1 MFRLLFLMV
10 VCTIV
15 TLQVK
20 AQKWDDLSDEQKM
33 NELQA
38 FRDENQAYLKNTLK
52 LTQDQMDD
60 LDNTNLCFLS
70 TLDRIDRYG
79 KSDADKTK
87 YGKKAFAARSA
98 MVEAIMGP
106 EKRKQY
112 MAYID
117 EKLEKYMQ

>member
-1 MFRLLFLMV
+1 MFRVLFLMV
-10 VCTIV
+10 FATIV
-15 TLQVK
+15 TLQVN

-112 MAYID
+112 MAYIE